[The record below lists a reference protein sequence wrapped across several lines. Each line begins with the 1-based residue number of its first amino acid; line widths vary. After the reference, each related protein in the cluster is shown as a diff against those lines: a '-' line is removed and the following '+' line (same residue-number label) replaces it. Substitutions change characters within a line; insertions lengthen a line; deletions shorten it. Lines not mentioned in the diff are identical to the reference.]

1 MQNMETINL
10 IQQIESIRTELS
22 NTIEAGGE
30 LDQIYNESFE
40 KGKNQIC
47 DDLVEKVQSGQIDQN
62 NLQTYVAELQ
72 NEISDLIAQRREIED
87 DCTANGVRQRAYVN
101 SRIDAMSS
109 FSSYLSTL
117 LSEIARERYNN

>member
-1 MQNMETINL
+1 METINL

-30 LDQIYNESFE
+30 LDQVYNDSFE
-40 KGKNQIC
+40 EGKNQIC
-47 DDLVEKVQSGQIDQN
+47 DNLIEKVQSGEIN
-62 NLQTYVAELQ
+62 HANLQTYVSELQ
-72 NEISDLIAQRREIED
+72 DEISNLIAQRKEIED
-87 DCTANGVRQRAYVN
+87 DCTADGVKRRAYIN

-117 LSEIARERYNN
+117 LSEMARERYSN

>member
-1 MQNMETINL
+1 METINL

-22 NTIEAGGE
+22 STIEAGGE
-30 LDQIYNESFE
+30 LDQAYNESFE

-47 DDLVEKVQSGQIDQN
+47 DNLITKVQSGEINHD
-62 NLQTYVAELQ
+62 NLQTYIAKLQ
-72 NEISDLIAQRREIED
+72 DEISDLIAQRKEIED
-87 DCTANGVRQRAYVN
+87 DCTIEGTRQRAYVN

>member
-1 MQNMETINL
+1 METINL

-22 NTIEAGGE
+22 STIEAGGE
-30 LDQIYNESFE
+30 LDQVYNESFE

-47 DDLVEKVQSGQIDQN
+47 DNLISKVQSGEINHD
-62 NLQTYVAELQ
+62 NLQTYVAKLQ
-72 NEISDLIAQRREIED
+72 DEISDLIAQRKEIED
-87 DCTANGVRQRAYVN
+87 DCTIEGTRQRAYVN

>member
-1 MQNMETINL
+1 METINL

-30 LDQIYNESFE
+30 LDQVYNDSFE
-40 KGKNQIC
+40 EGKNQIC
-47 DDLVEKVQSGQIDQN
+47 DNLIEKVQSGEIN
-62 NLQTYVAELQ
+62 HTNLQTYVSELQ
-72 NEISDLIAQRREIED
+72 DEISNLIAQRKEIED
-87 DCTANGVRQRAYVN
+87 DCTADGVKRRAYIN

-117 LSEIARERYNN
+117 LSEMARERYSN

>member
-1 MQNMETINL
+1 METINL

-22 NTIEAGGE
+22 STVEAGGE
-30 LDQIYNESFE
+30 LDQVYNDSFE
-40 KGKNQIC
+40 KGKNEIC
-47 DDLVEKVQSGQIDQN
+47 DNLIEKVQSGEINHD

-72 NEISDLIAQRREIED
+72 DEISNLVTRRKEIED
-87 DCTANGVRQRAYVN
+87 DCTINGVKQRAHIN

-117 LSEIARERYNN
+117 LSEIARERYIN

>member
-1 MQNMETINL
+1 METINL

-22 NTIEAGGE
+22 STIEAGGE
-30 LDQIYNESFE
+30 LDQVYNESFE

-47 DDLVEKVQSGQIDQN
+47 DNLIVKVQSGEINHD
-62 NLQTYVAELQ
+62 NLQTYVAKLQ
-72 NEISDLIAQRREIED
+72 DEISDLIAQRKEIED
-87 DCTANGVRQRAYVN
+87 DCTIEGTRQRAYVN
-101 SRIDAMSS
+101 SRIDVMSS

>member
-1 MQNMETINL
+1 METINL

-22 NTIEAGGE
+22 STIEAGGE
-30 LDQIYNESFE
+30 LDQVYNESFE

-47 DDLVEKVQSGQIDQN
+47 DNLIAKVQSEEINHD
-62 NLQTYVAELQ
+62 NLQTYVAKLQ
-72 NEISDLIAQRREIED
+72 DEISDLIAQRKEIED
-87 DCTANGVRQRAYVN
+87 DCTIEGTRQRAYVN

-117 LSEIARERYNN
+117 LSEIVRERYNN

>member
-1 MQNMETINL
+1 METINL

-22 NTIEAGGE
+22 STIEAGGE
-30 LDQIYNESFE
+30 LDQVYNESFE

-47 DDLVEKVQSGQIDQN
+47 DNLIAKVQSGEINHD
-62 NLQTYVAELQ
+62 NLQTYVAKLQ
-72 NEISDLIAQRREIED
+72 DEISDLIAQRKEIED
-87 DCTANGVRQRAYVN
+87 DCTIEGTRQRAYVN

-109 FSSYLSTL
+109 F

>member
-1 MQNMETINL
+1 METINL

-22 NTIEAGGE
+22 STIEAGGE
-30 LDQIYNESFE
+30 LDQVYNESFE

-47 DDLVEKVQSGQIDQN
+47 DNLITKVQSGEINHD
-62 NLQTYVAELQ
+62 NLQTYVAKLQ
-72 NEISDLIAQRREIED
+72 DEISDLIAQRKEIED
-87 DCTANGVRQRAYVN
+87 DCTIEGTRQRAYVN

>member
-1 MQNMETINL
+1 METINL

-22 NTIEAGGE
+22 STIEAGGE
-30 LDQIYNESFE
+30 LDQVYNESFE

-47 DDLVEKVQSGQIDQN
+47 DNLISKVQSGEINHD

-72 NEISDLIAQRREIED
+72 DEISDLIAQRKEIED
-87 DCTANGVRQRAYVN
+87 DCTIEGTRQRAYVN